1 MVSDN
6 GCGIADG
13 DLADVFFRYKR
24 RQALPVP
31 GEVGMGLSVARKIA
45 DLYGG
50 RILLESQPGTR
61 APASRCVCPSGRPGT
76 PWYT

>member
-1 MVSDN
+1 
-6 GCGIADG
+6 
-13 DLADVFFRYKR
+13 
-24 RQALPVP
+24 
-31 GEVGMGLSVARKIA
+31 VGMGLSVARKIA